1 MSDVEERLRDALPK
15 LNRLGATVRFDLGKD
30 GMWVV
35 DASGAAPTLS
45 EDDDGDLDVACTI
58 KITSDN
64 LVKLMDGKLD
74 PMLGY
79 TLGKIKVS
87 GSMGVAMK
95 LVGAIG

>member
-1 MSDVEERLRDALPK
+1 MSDVEERLRDALPR
-15 LNRLGATVRFDLGKD
+15 LTRLGAVVRFDLGKE
-30 GMWVV
+30 GAWLV
-35 DASGAAPTLS
+35 DACGAAPTLA
-45 EDDDGDLDVACTI
+45 EDDGDADVACTI
-58 KITSDN
+58 KMTSEN
-64 LVKLMDGKLD
+64 LVKLMEGKMD